1 MIAMRYG
8 SIPIIHS
15 TGGLAD
21 TVRNCDT
28 AARTGNGFCFRDY
41 TAAAFSQAIDRA
53 LHVRQ
58 SSSDDWHGL
67 MVRAMSAD
75 FSWEK
80 SAAQYLALYRRAV
93 S

>member
-8 SIPIIHS
+8 SIPIVHS
-15 TGGLAD
+15 TGGLVD
-21 TVRNCDT
+21 TVENCDI
-28 AARTGNGFCFRDY
+28 AARTGNGFSFRDY
-41 TAAAFSQAIDRA
+41 TANAFLEATNRA
-53 LHVRQ
+53 LQVLR

-80 SAAQYLALYRRAV
+80 SAAQYLALYRRMAV
-93 S
+93 